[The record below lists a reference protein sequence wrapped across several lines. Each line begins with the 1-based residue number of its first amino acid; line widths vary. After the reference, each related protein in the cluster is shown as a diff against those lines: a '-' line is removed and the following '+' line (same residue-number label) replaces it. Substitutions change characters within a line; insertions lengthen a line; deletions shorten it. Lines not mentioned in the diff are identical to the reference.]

1 MFCRNCGKEVDTE
14 KCPYCGHDSSAPQTP
29 ENNSVFDEIPDGN
42 KSENNVFNE
51 VPNINPNYVNYYNN
65 NTANPAYL
73 QNPSLNLGWFK
84 FLINFLLIFSAIANV
99 IGGIVY
105 LTGASYEAVE
115 KGMAELVYV
124 MFPALKGLDVFMGI
138 VSFALAVLAIV
149 IRFLLAGFKKIGPIL
164 LYVLYGLGIVI
175 NLVYLF
181 AGAGI
186 MGVSVAEVIDISTI
200 TSLVVSVSM
209 IIINAVY
216 FTKRRELFNK

>member
-42 KSENNVFNE
+42 KSGNNVFNE

-99 IGGIVY
+99 
-105 LTGASYEAVE
+105 
-115 KGMAELVYV
+115 
-124 MFPALKGLDVFMGI
+124 
-138 VSFALAVLAIV
+138 LAVSYI
-149 IRFLLAGFKKIGPIL
+149 LLAHRMKL
-164 LYVLYGLGIVI
+164 L
-175 NLVYLF
+175 
-181 AGAGI
+181 
-186 MGVSVAEVIDISTI
+186 
-200 TSLVVSVSM
+200 
-209 IIINAVY
+209 
-216 FTKRRELFNK
+216 RREWLNSSMLCFPH